1 MKIGTSLGKCVK
13 DLLDGHVRYDDVFCI
28 VTNTKCSTSEQ
39 LIRVIEEYYYD
50 NQGAKGPRASY
61 DLSAHSL
68 ATATKL
74 AQRLMDDGK
83 LHQPRCVATGM
94 YGNASNAHNLRDTWY
109 DIVPSPTSDNESV
122 REAWNHYTM
131 IRNLVA

>member
-13 DLLDGHVRYDDVFCI
+13 DILDGHVRYEDVFFI
-28 VTNTKCSTSEQ
+28 VTNTNCPTLKH
-39 LIRVIEEYYYD
+39 LLGVIEEYYYD
-50 NQGAKGPRASY
+50 NKGATGRGAAY

-68 ATATKL
+68 STACAI
-74 AQRLMDDGK
+74 AQRLMEDGK

-94 YGNASNAHNLRDTWY
+94 YGSARNSHDLQDTWY
-109 DIVPSPTSDNESV
+109 DIVPSPTSESESV

-131 IRNLVA
+131 IRKLAA